1 MYHLL
6 PPLLDIQT
14 NQFMCIL
21 VWEQEQMTFMENT
34 GLTLSAYYMPDS
46 PLRFC
51 ISTSHLTLM
60 KLQQLNEIKATI
72 IPILQIV
79 KLRLRKIK

>member
-1 MYHLL
+1 
-6 PPLLDIQT
+6 
-14 NQFMCIL
+14 
-21 VWEQEQMTFMENT
+21 MENT

-60 KLQQLNEIKATI
+60 KLQQLNEYKGHYYPHFTDS
-72 IPILQIV
+72 
-79 KLRLRKIK
+79 